1 MSHVPEFPPGWE
13 EFDPDHHEL
22 SDDPGYQEAREQARR
37 RREARTEAYGK
48 LLRELRAGQH
58 ITQVALG
65 EALHMVQ
72 SDVSRIERQR
82 DLRVSTLAAYLWALG
97 ADEVTLQVHFPEQEP
112 LTVPLDML
120 ST

>member
-1 MSHVPEFPPGWE
+1 MTNAPEFPPGWE
-13 EFDPDHHEL
+13 EFNPDDHEL
-22 SDDPGYQEAREQARR
+22 SADPSYQEARHQARH

-48 LLRELRAGQH
+48 LLRQLREGQH

-65 EALHMVQ
+65 EALDMVQ

-97 ADEVTLQVHFPEQEP
+97 ADDVALQVHFPDQEP
-112 LTVPLDML
+112 VTVPLDSL
-120 ST
+120 AG